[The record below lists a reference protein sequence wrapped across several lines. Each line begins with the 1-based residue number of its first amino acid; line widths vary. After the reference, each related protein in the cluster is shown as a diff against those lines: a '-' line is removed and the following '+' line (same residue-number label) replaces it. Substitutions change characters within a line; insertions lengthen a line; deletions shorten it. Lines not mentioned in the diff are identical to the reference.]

1 MELPP
6 RRGREV
12 SEFYFVINAYIVAE
26 SPAHLHDTRE
36 N

>member
-12 SEFYFVINAYIVAE
+12 SEFYFVNAYIVAE